1 MRFLGTLINV
11 GAVIAGSLIGLFF
24 HARLPKRLTTV
35 AFQGIG
41 LFTLFI
47 GFTMAAKTKSLLV
60 LVFSIVL
67 GAVTGELL
75 DIDRPLN
82 RFGEWLRKLLRR
94 KEIHHK
100 GTKTQSGETPKTG
113 FDSQAGS
120 SCLGDLVVNPS
131 APDRSRFAEGLVTAF
146 LLFCMGSMTVL
157 GAIEEGLGGRPN
169 LLVAKSVLDGFAS
182 LALAASLGV
191 GVLFS
196 VIPLLIYQ
204 GGLTLLAGS
213 LHAVMSDVV
222 VNEVSAAGGLILIGL
237 GITILEIK
245 RLKVLNMLPALVFA
259 GVLAAV
265 FLRS

>member
-11 GAVIAGSLIGLFF
+11 GAVIVGSLIGLFF
-24 HARLPKRLTTV
+24 HARLPKRFTTV

-67 GAVTGELL
+67 GAITGELL
-75 DIDRPLN
+75 DIDRLLN
-82 RFGEWLRKLLRR
+82 RFGEWLRKKLER
-94 KEIHHK
+94 KDAHHK
-100 GTKTQSGETPKTG
+100 DTKAQNGELPE
-113 FDSQAGS
+113 
-120 SCLGDLVVNPS
+120 
-131 APDRSRFAEGLVTAF
+131 RSRFAEGLVTAF

-182 LALAASLGV
+182 LALASSLGI

-237 GITILEIK
+237 GVTILEIK
-245 RLKVLNMLPALVFA
+245 QLKVLNMLPALVFA
-259 GVLAAV
+259 GVLAAL

>member
-1 MRFLGTLINV
+1 
-11 GAVIAGSLIGLFF
+11 
-24 HARLPKRLTTV
+24 
-35 AFQGIG
+35 
-41 LFTLFI
+41 
-47 GFTMAAKTKSLLV
+47 MAAKTKSLLV

-75 DIDRPLN
+75 GIDGLLN
-82 RFGEWLRKLLRR
+82 RFGEWLRKRI
-94 KEIHHK
+94 E
-100 GTKTQSGETPKTG
+100 GTRIYHQDTKAQRGADSDTP
-113 FDSQAGS
+113 
-120 SCLGDLVVNPS
+120 L
-131 APDRSRFAEGLVTAF
+131 PDRSRFSEGLVTAF

-157 GAIEEGLGGRPN
+157 GAIEEGLGGKPN

-245 RLKVLNMLPALVFA
+245 QLKVLNMLPALAFA

-265 FLRS
+265 FLRGQ

>member
-1 MRFLGTLINV
+1 MRFIGTLINV
-11 GAVIAGSLIGLFF
+11 GAVIVGSLVGLFF
-24 HARLPKRLTTV
+24 HARLPKRFTTV

-67 GAVTGELL
+67 GAITGEML
-75 DIDRPLN
+75 DIDKWLN
-82 RFGEWLRKLLRR
+82 RFGEWLRTKLER
-94 KEIHHK
+94 KDIYHK
-100 GTKTQSGETPKTG
+100 DTKTQSGEP
-113 FDSQAGS
+113 
-120 SCLGDLVVNPS
+120 
-131 APDRSRFAEGLVTAF
+131 PDRSRFAEGLVTAF

-157 GAIEEGLGGRPN
+157 GAIEEGLGGKPT
-169 LLVAKSVLDGFAS
+169 LLAAKSVLDGFAS
-182 LALAASLGV
+182 VALAASLGI

-196 VIPLLIYQ
+196 VIPLLLYQ

-213 LHAVMSDVV
+213 LHAVMSGAV

>member
-1 MRFLGTLINV
+1 VRFLGTLINV
-11 GAVIAGSLIGLFF
+11 GAVIAGSLVGLFF
-24 HARLPKRLTTV
+24 HARLPKRFTTI

-41 LFTLFI
+41 LFTFFI

-67 GAVTGELL
+67 GAITGELL
-75 DIDRPLN
+75 DIDRLLN
-82 RFGEWLRKLLRR
+82 RFGGWLKVRLKSDN
-94 KEIHHK
+94 E
-100 GTKTQSGETPKTG
+100 
-113 FDSQAGS
+113 
-120 SCLGDLVVNPS
+120 
-131 APDRSRFAEGLVTAF
+131 RFAEGLVTAF

-169 LLVAKSVLDGFAS
+169 LLAAKSVLDGFAS

-196 VIPLLIYQ
+196 VIPLLLYQ

-245 RLKVLNMLPALVFA
+245 QLKVLNMLPALVFA

>member
-11 GAVIAGSLIGLFF
+11 GAVIAGSLVGLFF
-24 HARLPKRLTTV
+24 HSRLPKRFTTV

-47 GFTMAAKTKSLLV
+47 GFTMAAKTRSLLV

-67 GAVTGELL
+67 GAATGELL
-75 DIDRPLN
+75 DIERLLN
-82 RFGEWLRKLLRR
+82 RFGEWLRKKLE
-94 KEIHHK
+94 K
-100 GTKTQSGETPKTG
+100 KTERGMEGRESNPDSPLPTPEH
-113 FDSQAGS
+113 
-120 SCLGDLVVNPS
+120 
-131 APDRSRFAEGLVTAF
+131 SRFSEGLVTAF

-196 VIPLLIYQ
+196 VIPLLVYQ

-213 LHAVMSDVV
+213 LQAVMSDVV
-222 VNEVSAAGGLILIGL
+222 VNEISAAGGLILVGL
-237 GITILEIK
+237 GTTILEIK
-245 RLKVLNMLPALVFA
+245 QLKVLNMLPALAFA
-259 GVLAAV
+259 GVLAAA
-265 FLRS
+265 FLRVSS

>member
-11 GAVIAGSLIGLFF
+11 GAVIAGSLVGLFF
-24 HARLPKRLTTV
+24 HARLPKRFTTV

-67 GAVTGELL
+67 GAITGELL
-75 DIDRPLN
+75 DIDRLLN
-82 RFGEWLRKLLRR
+82 RFGEWLKVRLKLGN
-94 KEIHHK
+94 E
-100 GTKTQSGETPKTG
+100 
-113 FDSQAGS
+113 
-120 SCLGDLVVNPS
+120 
-131 APDRSRFAEGLVTAF
+131 RFAEGLVTAF

-169 LLVAKSVLDGFAS
+169 LLAAKSVLDGFAS
-182 LALAASLGV
+182 LALAASLGI

-213 LHAVMSDVV
+213 LHAVLSNAV

-237 GITILEIK
+237 GITTLEIK
-245 RLKVLNMLPALVFA
+245 QLKVLNMLPALVFA
-259 GVLAAV
+259 GVLAAA
-265 FLRS
+265 FMR

>member
-1 MRFLGTLINV
+1 MRLLGTLINV
-11 GAVIAGSLIGLFF
+11 GAVIAGSLIGLFV
-24 HARLPKRLTTV
+24 HSRLPKRFTNV

-47 GFTMAAKTKSLLV
+47 GFTMAAKTKNLLV

-75 DIDRPLN
+75 NIDRLLG
-82 RFGEWLRKLLRR
+82 RFGEWLRRR
-94 KEIHHK
+94 LEKKRES
-100 GTKTQSGETPKTG
+100 GVESGESIP
-113 FDSQAGS
+113 DSR
-120 SCLGDLVVNPS
+120 LPI
-131 APDRSRFAEGLVTAF
+131 PERSRFAEGLVTAF

-157 GAIEEGLGGRPN
+157 GAIEEGLGGKPN
-169 LLVAKSVLDGFAS
+169 LLAAKSVLDGFAS
-182 LALAASLGV
+182 LALASSLGI

-196 VIPLLIYQ
+196 VIPLFIYQ

-245 RLKVLNMLPALVFA
+245 QLKVLNMLPALVFA

-265 FLRS
+265 FLR

>member
-1 MRFLGTLINV
+1 MRLLGTLLNV
-11 GAVIAGSLIGLFF
+11 GTVIAGSLIGLFF

-75 DIDRPLN
+75 NIDRLLN
-82 RFGEWLRKLLRR
+82 RFGEWLRNRLERNGINHKDTKAQRGRVPEAESDSKSGPLR
-94 KEIHHK
+94 
-100 GTKTQSGETPKTG
+100 
-113 FDSQAGS
+113 
-120 SCLGDLVVNPS
+120 LGALVVENP

-157 GAIEEGLGGRPN
+157 GAIEEGMGGRPN
-169 LLVAKSVLDGFAS
+169 LLAAKSVLDGFAS
-182 LALAASLGV
+182 LALASSLGI

-196 VIPLLIYQ
+196 VIPLFIYQ

-213 LHAVMSDVV
+213 LQAVMSEVV
-222 VNEVSAAGGLILIGL
+222 VNEISAAGGLILIGL

-245 RLKVLNMLPALVFA
+245 QLKVLNMLPALVFA

-265 FLRS
+265 LLR

>member
-1 MRFLGTLINV
+1 MRLLGTLINV
-11 GAVIAGSLIGLFF
+11 GAVIAGSLVGLFF
-24 HARLPKRLTTV
+24 HARLPKRFTAV

-41 LFTLFI
+41 LFTFFI

-67 GAVTGELL
+67 GAITGELI
-75 DIDRPLN
+75 DIDKWLN
-82 RFGEWLRKLLRR
+82 RFGEWLRKKLERNRTNHKDTKARR
-94 KEIHHK
+94 GEA
-100 GTKTQSGETPKTG
+100 SGSG
-113 FDSQAGS
+113 LDSRPGPLS
-120 SCLGDLVVNPS
+120 LGVLVVDNP
-131 APDRSRFAEGLVTAF
+131 APEPSRFAEGLVTAF

-157 GAIEEGLGGRPN
+157 GAIEEGLGGKPN
-169 LLVAKSVLDGFAS
+169 LLAAKSVLDGFAS
-182 LALAASLGV
+182 LALASSLGV

-196 VIPLLIYQ
+196 VIPLLLYQ

-245 RLKVLNMLPALVFA
+245 QLKVLNMLPALVFA

>member
-11 GAVIAGSLIGLFF
+11 GAVIAGSLVGLFF

-67 GAVTGELL
+67 GAIAGELI
-75 DIDRPLN
+75 DIDKWLN
-82 RFGEWLRKLLRR
+82 RFGEWLKARLK
-94 KEIHHK
+94 
-100 GTKTQSGETPKTG
+100 SGSE
-113 FDSQAGS
+113 
-120 SCLGDLVVNPS
+120 
-131 APDRSRFAEGLVTAF
+131 RFAEGLVAAF

-169 LLVAKSVLDGFAS
+169 LLAAKSVLDGFAS
-182 LALAASLGV
+182 VALAASLGI

-213 LHAVMSDVV
+213 LHAVMSNVV

-245 RLKVLNMLPALVFA
+245 QLKVLNMLPALVFA

-265 FLRS
+265 FLKG

>member
-11 GAVIAGSLIGLFF
+11 GAVIVGSLVGLFF
-24 HARLPKRLTTV
+24 HARLPKRFTTV

-47 GFTMAAKTKSLLV
+47 GFTMAAKTRSLLV

-67 GAVTGELL
+67 GAISGELL
-75 DIDRPLN
+75 DIDRLLN
-82 RFGEWLRKLLRR
+82 RFGGWLRTKLER
-94 KEIHHK
+94 KDIHHK
-100 GTKTQSGETPKTG
+100 DTKTQSEEP
-113 FDSQAGS
+113 
-120 SCLGDLVVNPS
+120 
-131 APDRSRFAEGLVTAF
+131 PDRSRFAEGLVTAF

-169 LLVAKSVLDGFAS
+169 LLAAKSVLDGFAS
-182 LALAASLGV
+182 LALAASLGI

-196 VIPLLIYQ
+196 VIPLLLYQ

-245 RLKVLNMLPALVFA
+245 QLKVLNMLPALVFA

>member
-1 MRFLGTLINV
+1 LLGTLINV
-11 GAVIAGSLIGLFF
+11 GAVIAGSLVGVFF

-67 GAVTGELL
+67 GAIAGELL
-75 DIDRPLN
+75 DIDRLLN
-82 RFGEWLRKLLRR
+82 RFGEWLKARLRL
-94 KEIHHK
+94 
-100 GTKTQSGETPKTG
+100 GGE
-113 FDSQAGS
+113 
-120 SCLGDLVVNPS
+120 
-131 APDRSRFAEGLVTAF
+131 RFAEGLVAAF

-157 GAIEEGLGGRPN
+157 GAIEEGMGGRPN
-169 LLVAKSVLDGFAS
+169 LLAAKSVLDGFAS
-182 LALAASLGV
+182 LALAASLGI

-196 VIPLLIYQ
+196 VIPLFIYQ

-222 VNEVSAAGGLILIGL
+222 VSEVSAAGGLILIGL

-245 RLKVLNMLPALVFA
+245 QLKVLNMLPALVFA
-259 GVLAAV
+259 GVLAAI
-265 FLRS
+265 FLR

>member
-11 GAVIAGSLIGLFF
+11 GAVIAGSLVGLFF
-24 HARLPKRLTTV
+24 HTRLPKRFTTI

-67 GAVTGELL
+67 GAITGELL
-75 DIDRPLN
+75 DIDKWLN
-82 RFGEWLRKLLRR
+82 RFGEWLRKKLER
-94 KEIHHK
+94 KGNRHED
-100 GTKTQSGETPKTG
+100 TKARNGEG
-113 FDSQAGS
+113 
-120 SCLGDLVVNPS
+120 
-131 APDRSRFAEGLVTAF
+131 PDRSRFAEGLVTAF

-157 GAIEEGLGGRPN
+157 GAIEEGLGGKPN
-169 LLVAKSVLDGFAS
+169 LLAAKSVLDGFAS
-182 LALAASLGV
+182 LALAASLGI

-196 VIPLLIYQ
+196 VIPLLVYQ

-213 LHAVMSDVV
+213 LHAVMSNAV

-245 RLKVLNMLPALVFA
+245 QLKVLNMLPALVFA
-259 GVLAAV
+259 GVLAAL
-265 FLRS
+265 FLR

>member
-1 MRFLGTLINV
+1 MRFLGTFINV
-11 GAVIAGSLIGLFF
+11 GAVIAGSLVGLLF
-24 HARLPKRLTTV
+24 HARLPKRFTTV

-67 GAVTGELL
+67 GAITGELL
-75 DIDRPLN
+75 DIDRLLN
-82 RFGEWLRKLLRR
+82 RFGEWLRRKLEK
-94 KEIHHK
+94 KETRHED
-100 GTKTQSGETPKTG
+100 TKARSGDGLE
-113 FDSQAGS
+113 
-120 SCLGDLVVNPS
+120 
-131 APDRSRFAEGLVTAF
+131 RSRFAEGLVTAF

-169 LLVAKSVLDGFAS
+169 LLAAKSVLDGFAS
-182 LALAASLGV
+182 LALAASLGI

-213 LHAVMSDVV
+213 LHAVLSNAV

-245 RLKVLNMLPALVFA
+245 QLKVLNMLPALVFA

-265 FLRS
+265 FLR

>member
-1 MRFLGTLINV
+1 MRFIGTLINV
-11 GAVIAGSLIGLFF
+11 GAVVAGSLIGLFF
-24 HARLPKRLTTV
+24 RARLPKRLTTV

-67 GAVTGELL
+67 GAITGELL
-75 DIDRPLN
+75 DIDRLLN
-82 RFGEWLRKLLRR
+82 RFGEWLRRR
-94 KEIHHK
+94 LEKKREWRVESRESI
-100 GTKTQSGETPKTG
+100 P
-113 FDSQAGS
+113 DSR
-120 SCLGDLVVNPS
+120 LPI
-131 APDRSRFAEGLVTAF
+131 PERSRFAEGLVTAF

-157 GAIEEGLGGRPN
+157 GAIEEGLGGRPS
-169 LLVAKSVLDGFAS
+169 LLAAKSVLDGFAS
-182 LALAASLGV
+182 VALAASLGI

-213 LHAVMSDVV
+213 LHAAMSEAV

-237 GITILEIK
+237 GITILEIL

-265 FLRS
+265 FMRS

>member
-1 MRFLGTLINV
+1 
-11 GAVIAGSLIGLFF
+11 
-24 HARLPKRLTTV
+24 
-35 AFQGIG
+35 
-41 LFTLFI
+41 
-47 GFTMAAKTKSLLV
+47 
-60 LVFSIVL
+60 
-67 GAVTGELL
+67 
-75 DIDRPLN
+75 
-82 RFGEWLRKLLRR
+82 
-94 KEIHHK
+94 
-100 GTKTQSGETPKTG
+100 
-113 FDSQAGS
+113 
-120 SCLGDLVVNPS
+120 
-131 APDRSRFAEGLVTAF
+131 VTAF

-169 LLVAKSVLDGFAS
+169 LLAAKSVLDGFAS

-196 VIPLLIYQ
+196 VFPLFIYQ

-213 LHAVMSDVV
+213 LHAVMSDAV

-265 FLRS
+265 FLK

>member
-11 GAVIAGSLIGLFF
+11 GAVIAGSLVGLFF
-24 HARLPKRLTTV
+24 HARLPKRFTTV

-67 GAVTGELL
+67 GAITGELL
-75 DIDRPLN
+75 DIDRLLN
-82 RFGEWLRKLLRR
+82 RFGERLRTKLER
-94 KEIHHK
+94 KDIHHK
-100 GTKTQSGETPKTG
+100 DTKTQSEEP
-113 FDSQAGS
+113 
-120 SCLGDLVVNPS
+120 
-131 APDRSRFAEGLVTAF
+131 PDRSRFAEGLVTAF

-157 GAIEEGLGGRPN
+157 GAIEEGLGGKPN
-169 LLVAKSVLDGFAS
+169 LLAAKSVLDGFAS
-182 LALAASLGV
+182 LALAASLGI

-213 LHAVMSDVV
+213 LHAVMSGAV

-245 RLKVLNMLPALVFA
+245 QLKVLNMLPALVFA

>member
-11 GAVIAGSLIGLFF
+11 GAVIAGSLVGLFF

-75 DIDRPLN
+75 GIDGLLN
-82 RFGEWLRKLLRR
+82 RFGEWLRKRI
-94 KEIHHK
+94 E
-100 GTKTQSGETPKTG
+100 GTRIYHQDTKAQRGA
-113 FDSQAGS
+113 DS
-120 SCLGDLVVNPS
+120 D
-131 APDRSRFAEGLVTAF
+131 APVADRSRFAEGLVTAF

-157 GAIEEGLGGRPN
+157 GAIEEGLGGKPN
-169 LLVAKSVLDGFAS
+169 LLAAKSVLDGFAS

-245 RLKVLNMLPALVFA
+245 QLKVLNMLPALVFA

-265 FLRS
+265 FLR

>member
-11 GAVIAGSLIGLFF
+11 GAVIAGSLVGLFF

-67 GAVTGELL
+67 GAITGELF
-75 DIDRPLN
+75 DIDRLLN
-82 RFGEWLRKLLRR
+82 RFGEWLRRKLER
-94 KEIHHK
+94 KDIHHK
-100 GTKTQSGETPKTG
+100 ACFERSRRDTKTQRGEASDVTVPE
-113 FDSQAGS
+113 
-120 SCLGDLVVNPS
+120 
-131 APDRSRFAEGLVTAF
+131 RSRFAEGLVTAF

-157 GAIEEGLGGRPN
+157 GAIEEGLGGKPN
-169 LLVAKSVLDGFAS
+169 LLAAKSVLDGFAS

-265 FLRS
+265 FLRG

>member
-1 MRFLGTLINV
+1 MSFLGTLINV
-11 GAVIAGSLIGLFF
+11 GAVIAGSLVGLFF
-24 HARLPKRLTTV
+24 HTRLPKRFTTV

-47 GFTMAAKTKSLLV
+47 GFSMAAKTQSLLV

-75 DIDRPLN
+75 DIERWLN
-82 RFGEWLRKLLRR
+82 RFGEWLRRR
-94 KEIHHK
+94 IERRESRVEGRESI
-100 GTKTQSGETPKTG
+100 SCSSFATP
-113 FDSQAGS
+113 DSP
-120 SCLGDLVVNPS
+120 LPT
-131 APDRSRFAEGLVTAF
+131 PERSRFAEGLVTAF

-169 LLVAKSVLDGFAS
+169 LLAAKSVLDGFAS
-182 LALAASLGV
+182 LALAASLGI

-196 VIPLLIYQ
+196 VIPLFIYQ

-213 LHAVMSDVV
+213 LQAVIPDVV

-237 GITILEIK
+237 GITILEI
-245 RLKVLNMLPALVFA
+245 RQLKVLNMLPALVFA

-265 FLRS
+265 FLG